1 MSRQKTAC
9 RDRKWEEYN
18 KSVETKKVYVTTKF
32 SAGCQHKEE
41 IVATK
46 KLLLPQMK
54 QEEGRNSVATRYLLS
69 RQEIKEQYRKNTAT
83 DKFMLQ
89 HNLCRDRILFC
100 RDIDYGNMEN
110 LVETKEE
117 LRRKI
122 FVMTR

>member
-1 MSRQKTAC
+1 MSTQGRNC
-9 RDRKWEEYN
+9 RD
-18 KSVETKKVYVTTKF
+18 
-32 SAGCQHKEE
+32 KEAP
-41 IVATK
+41 VATNE
-46 KLLLPQMK
+46 
-54 QEEGRNSVATRYLLS
+54 QEESRNSVVTRYLLS

-89 HNLCRDRILFC
+89 HNICRDRILLC